1 MNYLTDIVRRLEES
15 KVYIY
20 GAGLMGRAL
29 LKCIRE
35 TGIKCEVLGFLVGE
49 RGNNPYEIEGIPV
62 NTVGESQEA
71 KACTVLIA
79 LHEKHMNSAKDT
91 LITKGFEDIYS
102 ISFDCD
108 EWSDIR
114 LCWLAQHKEVLPFD
128 IDFADTTERLPN
140 KKSFVEHTSVYV
152 ARSIYDKTTNDI
164 VQEIQPYEKYIQVGK
179 ALTDERLCEITDD
192 KGENISSKNRRY
204 CELTALYW
212 AWKND
217 DFSEYKG
224 LSHYRRRFCQADDIG
239 YMEDNGYD
247 FALTVPITNF
257 DTVREQFGR
266 DHSEVIWNTTQDVIG
281 EICPDYLSDL
291 DAIGVGIVYFG
302 YNMFIA
308 RKEAFN
314 DYCDWLFPILFEV
327 EKRIGEID
335 DNYQNRYAGF
345 VAERLLSVYLRHNR
359 DKYKVILASK
369 HFSI

>member
-1 MNYLTDIVRRLEES
+1 MNYLTDIVKRLEES
-15 KVYIY
+15 KIYIY

-49 RGNNPYEIEGIPV
+49 RGNNPYEIEGVSVKTV
-62 NTVGESQEA
+62 NESQEA

-79 LHEKHMNSAKDT
+79 LHEKHMNSAKET
-91 LITKGFEDIYS
+91 LLIEGYEDIYP

-114 LCWLAQHKEVLPFD
+114 LCWLKQHREVLPFD
-128 IDFADTTERLPN
+128 IDFANTAERLSN
-140 KKSFVEHTSVYV
+140 KMSLAEYTSVYV
-152 ARSIYDKTTNDI
+152 ARSIYDKSTHDS
-164 VQEIQPYEKYIQVGK
+164 VQEIQSYEKYIQVGK

-192 KGENISSKNRRY
+192 KGENISSKNKRY

-217 DFSEYKG
+217 DYSEYKG
-224 LSHYRRRFCQADDIG
+224 LSHYRRRFSHADDIE
-239 YMEDNGYD
+239 YMDNGYD
-247 FALTVPITNF
+247 FALTVPIINF
-257 DTVREQFGR
+257 DTVREQFGK
-266 DHSEVIWNTTQDVIG
+266 DHSEMIWNTLQDVIG
-281 EICPDYLSDL
+281 EICPDYLPDL
-291 DAIGVGIVYFG
+291 KAIGDGIVYFG

-308 RKEAFN
+308 RKDAF
-314 DYCDWLFPILFEV
+314 DEYSDWLFPILFEV
-327 EKRIGEID
+327 ERHIGGID
-335 DNYQNRYAGF
+335 DKYQNRYAGF

-359 DKYKVILASK
+359 DKYKVTLASK